1 MRVERVE
8 AVVGNYPLKKSFTI
22 ASGTM
27 YDVPQVFVTIEVSH
41 NGNRIKGFG
50 HNSISPVWG
59 DERLALGLSLDDA
72 TKQEV
77 AYIQQVATELEGF
90 EFNSPFDFYRGR
102 CLINKSGLPDLVH
115 IMDVSPI
122 ELSLWDAYGKALR
135 TNVFDIPCVRNVLK
149 NNNSRRARV
158 MYTLGA
164 DEDPDSVRQVIDDYG
179 ITSFKLKV
187 KGSEHKEYAGVVS
200 NVCGVKGVENV
211 VVDANQ
217 SFDSITHLR
226 DFIDKLHASLGNGL
240 FVIETPFGKYSDIDV
255 NELDR
260 NIPVIAD
267 ENLVTHEDVDRLH
280 GLGYAGLALKPPVR
294 TVAGFLKSLHRARE
308 LGMFCVVM
316 DLTTGPPIGY
326 GVQVASAS
334 KLGDVPTE
342 INGFKF
348 YDWDGLVDSGFSGD
362 KYKGAYNVKS
372 GCVDTS
378 VFLGGMGW
386 GVPEDVFNTY
396 KKLSL
401 I

>member
-8 AVVGNYPLKKSFTI
+8 AVVGNYPLKMPFTI

-27 YDVPQVFVTIEVSH
+27 TDVPQVFVTVEVSH
-41 NGNRIKGFG
+41 NGNKIRGFG

-59 DERLALGLSLDDA
+59 DERLASGLSLDDA

-77 AYIQQVATELEGF
+77 EYIQHLATGLEGF
-90 EFNSPFDFYRGR
+90 EFKTPFDFYRER
-102 CLINKSGLPDLVH
+102 CLINESGLPDLVH

-135 TNVFDIPCVRNVLK
+135 TNVFDIPCVRNAFK
-149 NNNSRRARV
+149 NNSSRRARV

-164 DEDPDSVRQVIDDYG
+164 DEDPESVRRVIGDYG

-187 KGSEHKEYAGVVS
+187 KGSEHKKYAGVVS
-200 NVCGVKGVENV
+200 DVCSVKGVENV

-217 SFDSITHLR
+217 SFDSIAHLR
-226 DFIDKLHASLGNGL
+226 DFIDKLHVSLGNGS
-240 FVIETPFGKYSDIDV
+240 FVVETPFDKYSDIDV

-280 GLGYAGLALKPPVR
+280 GLGYMGLALKPPVR
-294 TVAGFLKSLHRARE
+294 TIAGFLKSLYRARE

-334 KLGDVPTE
+334 RLGDVPTE

-348 YDWDGLVDSGFSGD
+348 YSWDGLVDHGFPGD
-362 KYKGAYNVKS
+362 KYRDAFYVRD
-372 GCVDTS
+372 GCVDPD
-378 VFLGGMGW
+378 VFFKGKGW
-386 GVPEDVFNTY
+386 GISEKVFNAY
-396 KKLSL
+396 KELSL
-401 I
+401 V